1 MTWEAYRAAID
12 GVIWLTACALH
23 GTVPDAERVS
33 GMNLSDL
40 LAAAGKHQ
48 LTAAVGMAL
57 QDAGIRDGPFAQAV
71 AKAQR
76 KSALLDAD
84 SAALY
89 AQLERMGIW
98 YMPLKGAVL
107 KSLYPRYGMRE
118 MADVDVLVDPGRAK
132 DVRTVMENLGFSSTS
147 FGRGNHDV
155 YRKPPVSHFE
165 IHTAL
170 FGPVRYPEL
179 SRYYLDVKSRL
190 VKDEGN
196 RCGWHFRPEDLYIH
210 ITAHEFKHY
219 NGGGTGL
226 RSLADMYLLLKKA
239 GDSLDFDYIGAETE
253 KLGIAAFER
262 QNRSLAAHL
271 FDGAPLTAGDQEMLE
286 YMIRSGT
293 YGTVG
298 QRVEKGV
305 KKLGGGVKGKLRY
318 LFRRLFPPMASV
330 RISYPFFAR
339 HRILLPFLCLY
350 RNGKGLIR
358 HRKMIQS
365 ELRALIK
372 HKK

>member
-33 GMNLSDL
+33 GMDLSDL

-118 MADVDVLVDPGRAK
+118 MADVDVLVDPRRAK
-132 DVRTVMENLGFSSTS
+132 DVRIVMESLGFSRTS

-155 YRKPPVSHFE
+155 YR
-165 IHTAL
+165 
-170 FGPVRYPEL
+170 
-179 SRYYLDVKSRL
+179 
-190 VKDEGN
+190 
-196 RCGWHFRPEDLYIH
+196 
-210 ITAHEFKHY
+210 
-219 NGGGTGL
+219 
-226 RSLADMYLLLKKA
+226 
-239 GDSLDFDYIGAETE
+239 
-253 KLGIAAFER
+253 
-262 QNRSLAAHL
+262 
-271 FDGAPLTAGDQEMLE
+271 
-286 YMIRSGT
+286 
-293 YGTVG
+293 
-298 QRVEKGV
+298 
-305 KKLGGGVKGKLRY
+305 
-318 LFRRLFPPMASV
+318 
-330 RISYPFFAR
+330 
-339 HRILLPFLCLY
+339 
-350 RNGKGLIR
+350 
-358 HRKMIQS
+358 
-365 ELRALIK
+365 
-372 HKK
+372 